1 MCEAQRFKEKFP
13 DIYKVY
19 AFFAPATYG
28 RALANIDKCL
38 TEPSILLAD
47 VDSLYSTSGAAKTII
62 SNQFVG
68 LYSLS
73 TAKESF
79 NRSSADLAAD
89 IFLGKYGTICSMYAL
104 IVYFA
109 QYLTEYKASFAQFDV
124 QDILLQFSKKFLPW
138 WRGRL
143 AEVKNIPTQPQRMET
158 DPIAERN
165 AYLLEEYTQ
174 NGLDIRQSGLY
185 AYGLIS
191 ESEVKQLEQQ
201 WGN

>member
-79 NRSSADLAAD
+79 NRSAADLAAD
-89 IFLGKYGTICSMYAL
+89 IFLGKYGAICSIYAL

-109 QYLTEYKASFAQFDV
+109 KYLTDYKASFAQFDV
-124 QDILLQFSKKFLPW
+124 QDILLQFGKRFLPW
-138 WRGRL
+138 WRERL
-143 AEVKNIPTQPQRMET
+143 AETKNVAPQPQRAEF

-165 AYLLEEYTQ
+165 AYLLEEYVSK
-174 NGLDIRQSGLY
+174 GLDVRQSKLY
-185 AYGLIS
+185 AYGLIT
-191 ESEVKQLEQQ
+191 EDEVKELER

>member
-1 MCEAQRFKEKFP
+1 M
-13 DIYKVY
+13 
-19 AFFAPATYG
+19 
-28 RALANIDKCL
+28 
-38 TEPSILLAD
+38 
-47 VDSLYSTSGAAKTII
+47 DSLYSTSGAAKTII

-109 QYLTEYKASFAQFDV
+109 QYLTEYKSSFSQFDV
-124 QDILLQFSKKFLPW
+124 QDILLQFSRKFLPW

-143 AEVKNIPTQPQRMET
+143 AETKNVAPQPQRAEF

-165 AYLLEEYTQ
+165 AYLLEEYIA
-174 NGLDIRQSGLY
+174 NGFDVRQSGLY
-185 AYGLIS
+185 AYGFIT
-191 ESEVKQLEQQ
+191 EDEVKELEQ
-201 WGN
+201 WGR

>member
-1 MCEAQRFKEKFP
+1 M
-13 DIYKVY
+13 
-19 AFFAPATYG
+19 
-28 RALANIDKCL
+28 
-38 TEPSILLAD
+38 
-47 VDSLYSTSGAAKTII
+47 DSLYSTSGAAKTII

-89 IFLGKYGTICSMYAL
+89 IFLGKYGTTCSLYAL

-109 QYLTEYKASFAQFDV
+109 LYLTEYKSSFSQFDV
-124 QDILLQFSKKFLPW
+124 QDILLQFSRKFLPW

-143 AEVKNIPTQPQRMET
+143 AETKNIPAQPQRMET

-165 AYLLEEYTQ
+165 AYLLDEYVYK
-174 NGLDIRQSGLY
+174 GIDVRQSNLY
-185 AYGLIS
+185 AYGFIGDD
-191 ESEVKQLEQQ
+191 EIKELER